1 MFKKKKDGKEK
12 KRQIFC
18 QKKWVKKMEVNV
30 KLNLRKELKV
40 SNAHDMVT

>member
-1 MFKKKKDGKEK
+1 MFKKKRMVKKKKANILPKEMS
-12 KRQIFC
+12 
-18 QKKWVKKMEVNV
+18 KKMEVNV